1 MDLDLDSTLIRRG
14 VSAATFTDMADF
26 VDSIEQR
33 PLDKLLGELPGL
45 AQLSQTKFTL
55 ARQAIRRR
63 ARTLN
68 LPDLEQLRLIAFE
81 IADDSG
87 AEVGKRIRSIF
98 TFA

>member
-1 MDLDLDSTLIRRG
+1 MDFDSTLVKRG
-14 VSAATFTDMADF
+14 VSASTFNDMADF

-45 AQLSQTKFTL
+45 AQLSQTKFSL

-63 ARTLN
+63 TKALER
-68 LPDLEQLRLIAFE
+68 PELEQIRLIAFE
-81 IADDSG
+81 IADDAG
-87 AEVGKRIRSIF
+87 AEVGERIRSMF